1 MGLCC
6 LLVQIHGGTSERD
19 IMSSVAAAQDLAVKN
34 QDKCKKFA
42 KDYGCTE
49 VGRIK
54 FTYRPSHPFLTSKYT
69 ISEHTSCMVV

>member
-19 IMSSVAAAQDLAVKN
+19 IMSSVAAAQDLALKN
-34 QDKCKKFA
+34 QEKCKKFA

-49 VGRIK
+49 VGSMYIM
-54 FTYRPSHPFLTSKYT
+54 FTYRDKSSLVDIQIHN
-69 ISEHTSCMVV
+69 HTSCMVV